1 MLPGSSR
8 MARRA
13 ALEKRREYSGSA
25 VARSEGLGV
34 CLVDGGG
41 GGSAG

>member
-1 MLPGSSR
+1 MPGSSR
-8 MARRA
+8 MARSA

-25 VARSEGLGV
+25 VARSEGLEGCLEGV
-34 CLVDGGG
+34 G